1 MIETSVVETTEIAT
15 QDLNQLVDD
24 WQQQLVDQTPQQ
36 ILSFALKQFKEISL
50 SFSGAEDVVLIHM
63 ASQITSG
70 VKVFTLD
77 TGRLHP
83 ETYQYIDL
91 IRKTYPIS
99 LSVAFPEPEAV
110 QQLVNEKGLFSFY
123 QDGHQECC
131 GVRKVAPLRK
141 QLNNLEAWVTGQRQ
155 DQSPGTRQ
163 NVPVVQIDR
172 AFSTAESTLIKF
184 NPLAHWSSAQTWAY
198 IQEENIPYNPLHAK
212 GFISIGCEPCT
223 NSVLPNQHERAGR
236 WSWEEATQKECG
248 LHSANIKS

>member
-131 GVRKVAPLRK
+131 GR
-141 QLNNLEAWVTGQRQ
+141 
-155 DQSPGTRQ
+155 
-163 NVPVVQIDR
+163 
-172 AFSTAESTLIKF
+172 
-184 NPLAHWSSAQTWAY
+184 
-198 IQEENIPYNPLHAK
+198 
-212 GFISIGCEPCT
+212 
-223 NSVLPNQHERAGR
+223 NQHMPARAR
-236 WSWEEATQKECG
+236 RPLQVQQSARRHARRLEHQAEHFSATVRILGGEWR
-248 LHSANIKS
+248 ATVRP